1 MDLITNRFANKRYKL
16 TRGGGD
22 VMMMVLGETHN
33 KYGHISPSTDG
44 VSAIRKIGR
53 NHGATREST
62 RLLTTVDN
70 LFYCKKE
77 NIAYCEA
84 GVYKVWTTKKYIIV

>member
-1 MDLITNRFANKRYKL
+1 
-16 TRGGGD
+16 
-22 VMMMVLGETHN
+22 MMMRLGETHN
-33 KYGHISPSTDG
+33 KYGHISPSTNG

-62 RLLTTVDN
+62 GLLTTVDS

-77 NIAYCEA
+77 SIGYRKA
-84 GVYKVWTTKKYIIV
+84 GVYNVWTTKKYIIV